1 MFEELSGGL
10 EASPPSSLNLL
21 FGGFKGTGKK
31 KMYGVLDQNFL
42 TSVFFLTINNK
53 TLIWIQI
60 QKAWIWIQ
68 QNALIRIR
76 MIK

>member
-1 MFEELSGGL
+1 MFEELSGRL
-10 EASPPSSLNLL
+10 EASPSSLNLL
-21 FGGFKGTGKK
+21 FGGFKGTGKE
-31 KMYGVLDQNFL
+31 KMYYGVLDQNFL
-42 TSVFFLTINNK
+42 TSEFFLTINNK